1 MFEGGAALVR
11 STTPFDLVFR
21 AQRLIGPHGETSGS
35 VGIRDGR
42 IAAVEPLDAEL
53 QATRIVELA
62 DDEVLLPGLVDT
74 HVHVN
79 DPGRTEWEGFE
90 TATRAAA
97 AGGVTTIVD
106 MPLNSLPPTV
116 DTDALEVKRKTA
128 RDKAHVDIGFW
139 GGAIPGKL
147 DELRG
152 LHEAGVF
159 GFKCFLLHSG
169 VDEFPPLDST
179 QLDTALRE
187 LAGFDAMMIVHAEDS
202 DAIDEA
208 PTPHGE
214 DYGDFLASRPK
225 GAENVAIAQVIELA
239 RRIGARVHILH
250 LASSDAL
257 PLIASARAEGVRVTV
272 ETCPHYLSFT
282 AEEIPDGATQFKCCP
297 PIREAANRELLW
309 KALADGTIDC
319 IVSDHSPCTPELKRF
334 DTGDFGVAW
343 GGVSSL
349 QLGLSAIWT
358 QARQRGYDLSDVV
371 NWMAR
376 KPAELAGMRSK
387 GSIAVGN
394 DADLCVFAPDDAF
407 VVDVAKLQH
416 RNPVSAYHGRPLAGV
431 VRETW
436 LRGTQIAGDGADTS
450 QLHGKLLT
458 RGEV

>member
-1 MFEGGAALVR
+1 MLRARRIVLPGGETAGESGADVVVRDGAIAA
-11 STTPFDLVFR
+11 
-21 AQRLIGPHGETSGS
+21 IEPHGSNRT
-35 VGIRDGR
+35 GR
-42 IAAVEPLDAEL
+42 V
-53 QATRIVELA
+53 VELA

-116 DTDALEVKRKTA
+116 DVDALELKRKTA
-128 RDKAHVDIGFW
+128 AAKAHVDVGFW
-139 GGAIPGKL
+139 GGAIPGNVG
-147 DELRG
+147 DLRG

-169 VDEFPPLDST
+169 VDEFPPLDPAGLEESLT
-179 QLDTALRE
+179 E
-187 LAGFDAMMIVHAEDS
+187 LAGLDAMMIVHAEDS
-202 DAIDEA
+202 HVIDTA

-214 DYGDFLASRPK
+214 DYGDFLDSRPK
-225 GAENVAIAQVIELA
+225 GAENVAIAQVVELA

-250 LASSDAL
+250 LSSADAL
-257 PLIASARAEGVRVTV
+257 PLIASARADGVRVTV

-297 PIREAANRELLW
+297 PIREAGNRELLW

-319 IVSDHSPCTPELKRF
+319 VVSDHSPCVPELKRL
-334 DTGDFGVAW
+334 DIGDFGVAW

-349 QLGLSAIWT
+349 QLGLPAIWT
-358 QARQRGYDLSDVV
+358 QARLRGHSLDDVV
-371 NWMAR
+371 RWMATR
-376 KPAELAGMRSK
+376 PAEFAGVRGK

-394 DADLCVFAPDDAF
+394 DADFCVFAPDDAF
-407 VVDVAKLQH
+407 VVDVEKLQH
-416 RNPVSAYHGRPLAGV
+416 RNPISPYHGRPLAGV
-431 VRETW
+431 VRQTW
-436 LRGTQIAGDGADTS
+436 LRGEELDISAAPQGR
-450 QLHGKLLT
+450 LLT
-458 RGEV
+458 R